1 MKYLKLFESWNETK
15 KEELKKNYEKYVMDK
30 DYIPNL
36 IKEKIEESF
45 GYNSPII
52 QQIEVDFKWDPIA
65 FNELSE
71 EGYLHNTDLSDDS
84 KNNVCVAGILR
95 TTFDPFYTKKGDH
108 FSDETAVINER
119 MDSALAKATKELG
132 SKLMLPYK
140 SFLDNS
146 GSHGPNCFIRD
157 KKIGMIIPED
167 GWYNQIMGIR
177 PPGNRSTWGND
188 WYRRKIV
195 FTTFLVLDKSYCE
208 DK

>member
-1 MKYLKLFESWNETK
+1 MKFLKLFESWNESE
-15 KEELKKNYEKYVMDK
+15 KEELKKNYEEYVMNK

-36 IKEKIEESF
+36 MKEKIEESF

-52 QQIEVDFKWDPIA
+52 QQIKVDFKWEPIA

-71 EGYLHNTDLSDDS
+71 KNFGQSVVSNSSD
-84 KNNVCVAGILR
+84 VCVAGLLS

-108 FSDETAVINER
+108 LSDETAVINER
-119 MDSALAKATKELG
+119 MDSALVKATKELG
-132 SKLMLPYK
+132 SKLSLPYK

-157 KKIGMIIPED
+157 KKNGMIIPED
-167 GWYNQIMGIR
+167 GWYSQIKGIR
-177 PPGNRSTWGND
+177 PPGNRTTWNND
-188 WYRRKIV
+188 WHRRNIV
-195 FTTFLVLDKSYCE
+195 FYTWLVLDKSYCQ